1 MKDGRANE
9 KIFER
14 SLLFH
19 HHYFL
24 FLLKL
29 RHRFVAIRFLG
40 DSDIVLPPIGCGE
53 NAIPYKRKKGRTL
66 SQQTRSL

>member
-40 DSDIVLPPIGCGE
+40 IAILCYLQLVAGKRLYPINEKRSDFVAT
-53 NAIPYKRKKGRTL
+53 N
-66 SQQTRSL
+66 